1 MSDAMKEIVIFA
13 GTTEG
18 RVLAE
23 RLSECGIPCLVSVAT
38 EYGEA
43 LMCEKENLRIHS
55 GRMDQAQMEEFFGA
69 GEFRAVVDATHPYA
83 VEVSQNIR
91 QSAAHAGLSYI
102 RLKRHTKTDSDR
114 DDSLHYVTDLS
125 ACGACLEQE
134 SGRILLSTGSKEI
147 AAFMEQISD
156 ADRVYARVLPS
167 EESMELCRRAGVA
180 NSHIIAMQ
188 GPFSRELNEAIFR
201 QYQIDYLV
209 TKQSGVVGG
218 YPEKVLAADAV
229 GVKTFVIGNPDEQ
242 PGYSM
247 DEVLAQIFEM
257 YGKNPVETVSEECH
271 LSLIGVGMGSADT
284 MTGEACQALKQAEL
298 VFGAR
303 RILEAYHGN
312 APCVEAYLAQDIL
325 TYLKAHPHVKN
336 VAVLF
341 SGDTGFYSGAA
352 AFYQACKKAEYPV
365 SLSVYPGLSCVS
377 YLCSRVGMSWQ
388 DMKILSIHGRKA
400 NVVDAVAR
408 YEKVFLLLSGCED
421 VRNIGQLLSHHGYG
435 AERCILARNLSYE
448 DEWIWDFTVDELME
462 IQEEGIYCMIL
473 CREWTLA
480 KPLIHGLP
488 DEAFIRGK
496 TPMTKEEVREVSVC
510 KLRLTEHAVL
520 YDIGSGTG
528 SVAVECAGISD
539 GIQVY
544 ALEYKP
550 EALSLIRQNQE
561 KFARENITLV
571 EAKAPGGWEELPVPT
586 HAFIGGSGG
595 NLREILERLYQKN
608 SAMRVVANAISLE
621 TLTQLQQAVKEM
633 DVQDAEF
640 VQLSVSRD
648 KEVGAYHLMQAEN
661 PIYIVSF
668 TFGGGL

>member
-1 MSDAMKEIVIFA
+1 MKDAMKEIVIFA

-18 RVLAE
+18 RKLAE
-23 RLSECGIPCLVSVAT
+23 TLSAQGIPCVVSVAT

-43 LMCEKENLRIHS
+43 LMCEKENLRIHR
-55 GRMDQAQMEEFFGA
+55 GRMNQTQMEAFYGA

-83 VEVSQNIR
+83 VEVSKNIR

-102 RLKRHTKTDSDR
+102 RLKRHTKTDADR
-114 DDSLHYVTDLS
+114 DDSIHYVTDMS
-125 ACGACLEQE
+125 ACGACLEQK

-167 EESMELCRRAGVA
+167 EESMELCRRAGVE

-201 QYQIDYLV
+201 QYHIAYLV
-209 TKQSGVVGG
+209 TKQSGAVGG
-218 YPEKVLAADAV
+218 YSEKLEAAVAA
-229 GVKTFVIGNPDEQ
+229 GVKTLVIGNPDEQ

-257 YGKNPVETVSEECH
+257 YGKNLVETVSEECH

-284 MTGEACQALKQAEL
+284 MTGEAAQALKQAEL

-312 APCVEAYLAQDIL
+312 APCVEAYLAKDIL
-325 TYLKAHPHVKN
+325 PYLKEHPHVKN
-336 VAVLF
+336 AAVLF

-365 SLSVYPGLSCVS
+365 RLSVYPGLSCVS

-388 DMKILSIHGRKA
+388 DMKILSIHGRRG

-408 YEKVFLLLSGCED
+408 FEKVFLLLSGPED
-421 VRNIGQLLSHHGYG
+421 VRNIGMLLSHHGYG

-448 DEWIWDFTVDELME
+448 NEWIWDFTVDELKE

-473 CREWTLA
+473 CRERTSA
-480 KPLIHGLP
+480 KPLTHGLP
-488 DEAFIRGK
+488 EDAFIRGK

-510 KLRLTEHAVL
+510 KLRLTENAVL

-539 GIQVY
+539 RIQVY

-561 KFARENITLV
+561 RFARGNITVV
-571 EAKAPGGWEELPVPT
+571 EAKAPEGWENLPVPT
-586 HAFIGGSGG
+586 HAFIGGSSG
-595 NLREILERLYQKN
+595 NLREILEELYRKN
-608 SAMRVVANAISLE
+608 PTMRVVANAITLE
-621 TLTQLQQAVKEM
+621 TLVQLQQAVREL
-633 DVQDAEF
+633 DVCDVEF

-648 KEVGAYHLMQAEN
+648 KKAGNYHLMQAEN
-661 PIYIVSF
+661 PVYIVSF